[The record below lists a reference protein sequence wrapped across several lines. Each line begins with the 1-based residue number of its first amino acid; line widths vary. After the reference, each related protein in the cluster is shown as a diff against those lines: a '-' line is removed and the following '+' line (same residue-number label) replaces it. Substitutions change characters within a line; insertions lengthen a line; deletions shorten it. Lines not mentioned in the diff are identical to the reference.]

1 MTNAWFGGFKS
12 IVREMREERYD
23 FFLDEVIK
31 QHNRL
36 TVGELGRT
44 GANPQEL
51 ARDWFLA

>member
-31 QHNRL
+31 QCNRL
-36 TVGELGRT
+36 TIGELGHT